1 MQRVKEQ
8 LHKRIIELE
17 ANLDQK
23 QALQLQIERLRGSME
38 VMRLMNEEGDLESK
52 KKLQTIQEEIK
63 ESEEELDSLETLNQT
78 LIIKERLTNDEV
90 QEARKELI
98 NVSIYTFLIH
108 PHKYLFIMKQCDFTV
123 RKLEVNIYALET
135 FWLLYSCP
143 PK

>member
-23 QALQLQIERLRGSME
+23 QALQLQIERLRGSIE
-38 VMRLMNEEGDLESK
+38 VMRLMNEEGDVEAK
-52 KKLQTIQEEIK
+52 KKLQSIQEEIK
-63 ESEEELDSLETLNQT
+63 ESEEELDSLETLNQA

-98 NVSIYTFLIH
+98 HVSILPF
-108 PHKYLFIMKQCDFTV
+108 
-123 RKLEVNIYALET
+123 
-135 FWLLYSCP
+135 
-143 PK
+143 

>member
-23 QALQLQIERLRGSME
+23 QALQLQIERLRGSIE
-38 VMRLMNEEGDLESK
+38 VMRHMNEEGDVEAK
-52 KKLQTIQEEIK
+52 KKLQSVQEEIK
-63 ESEEELDSLETLNQT
+63 ESEEELDSLETLNQA

-98 NVSIYTFLIH
+98 HVSILPY
-108 PHKYLFIMKQCDFTV
+108 
-123 RKLEVNIYALET
+123 
-135 FWLLYSCP
+135 
-143 PK
+143 

>member
-23 QALQLQIERLRGSME
+23 QALQLQIERLRGSIE
-38 VMRLMNEEGDLESK
+38 VMRHMNEEGDVEAK
-52 KKLQTIQEEIK
+52 KKLQSVQEEIK
-63 ESEEELDSLETLNQT
+63 ESEEELDSLETLNQA

-98 NVSIYTFLIH
+98 HVSILPF
-108 PHKYLFIMKQCDFTV
+108 
-123 RKLEVNIYALET
+123 
-135 FWLLYSCP
+135 
-143 PK
+143 

>member
-23 QALQLQIERLRGSME
+23 QALQLQIERLRGSIE
-38 VMRLMNEEGDLESK
+38 VMRLMNEEGDVEAK
-52 KKLQTIQEEIK
+52 KKLQSVQEEIK
-63 ESEEELDSLETLNQT
+63 ESEEELDSLETLNQA

-98 NVSIYTFLIH
+98 HVSILPY
-108 PHKYLFIMKQCDFTV
+108 
-123 RKLEVNIYALET
+123 
-135 FWLLYSCP
+135 
-143 PK
+143 

>member
-23 QALQLQIERLRGSME
+23 QALQLQIERLRGSIE
-38 VMRLMNEEGDLESK
+38 VMRLMNEEGDVEAK
-52 KKLQTIQEEIK
+52 KKLQSIQEEIK
-63 ESEEELDSLETLNQT
+63 ESEEELDSLETLNQA

-98 NVSIYTFLIH
+98 HVSILPY
-108 PHKYLFIMKQCDFTV
+108 
-123 RKLEVNIYALET
+123 
-135 FWLLYSCP
+135 
-143 PK
+143 